1 MKYEFITLLKKP
13 IKSPF
18 GNARKSS
25 VSTTSCSIM
34 QKIYKLRK
42 PAFLDSKIESTRKEI
57 EDKND
62 EISSLNQ
69 QIEELNQSAKNI
81 AAAITNEE
89 KPLELFEHKRY
100 LAAHDKAVKD
110 GENLGKK
117 KDKIQANIDKK
128 EKKLEAL
135 KRTKEEKEKKAEEKK
150 LKKLEQDKEE
160 QATKSEEKTSIFS
173 DFQRDNSLN
182 PTPESLD
189 TESSGGITG
198 TQKEEVVDP
207 IENLQTAFNLFI
219 KQYQQQKEDTEAYT
233 TELEDMLNFTKE
245 EANKRIK
252 EANKN
257 IQLEKNSIRT
267 KVKENDALKQEIE
280 VLKEKNENLE
290 QENQDLKQENEELKS
305 KGSDKDS
312 QLEEE
317 LQQEKDKNRKLKLEN
332 QQLEEKVSSLSAE
345 VTDMKT
351 ELSAVQT
358 QFNQYTELM
367 QKMNEVVNFGETQAE
382 GSPEK
387 GSAYTKKG
395 Q

>member
-13 IKSPF
+13 IRSPF

-25 VSTTSCSIM
+25 VSTTSCGIM

-69 QIEELNQSAKNI
+69 QIEELNQSVKNI
-81 AAAITNEE
+81 ATDITSKEP
-89 KPLELFEHKRY
+89 PLELSEYKKY
-100 LAAHDKAVKD
+100 LVNHDKVIRD
-110 GENLGKK
+110 IETLGKR

-128 EKKLEAL
+128 EKKLEVL
-135 KRTKEEKEKKAEEKK
+135 EQTKEEKEKKAEEKK
-150 LKKLEQDKEE
+150 
-160 QATKSEEKTSIFS
+160 SIFPGFKNS
-173 DFQRDNSLN
+173 NSNTTTDN
-182 PTPESLD
+182 LD

-245 EANKRIK
+245 EANKKIK

-257 IQLEKNSIRT
+257 IQLEKNSIKT
-267 KVKENDALKQEIE
+267 KAKENDALKQEIE

-317 LQQEKDKNRKLKLEN
+317 LQQEKDKNRKLQLEN